1 MLHCYFLY
9 GSCHQSMRTLL
20 NLQYLTNFHTTY
32 IMQLLYSRR
41 KGEKKSKNQRWW
53 LWRCAVRDKKTTFSS
68 TTALKLTFFGCKH
81 LAKKKILFNIKRTK
95 TTIIIIFCWYM
106 KIQYM
111 EKPLGSPPDLV
122 KPMRMYDKE
131 DDYHATF

>member
-1 MLHCYFLY
+1 MVVVTMCCKRQEDYFFINN
-9 GSCHQSMRTLL
+9 TKV
-20 NLQYLTNFHTTY
+20 N
-32 IMQLLYSRR
+32 
-41 KGEKKSKNQRWW
+41 
-53 LWRCAVRDKKTTFSS
+53 
-68 TTALKLTFFGCKH
+68 FFGCKH

-131 DDYHATF
+131 DDYHAMF